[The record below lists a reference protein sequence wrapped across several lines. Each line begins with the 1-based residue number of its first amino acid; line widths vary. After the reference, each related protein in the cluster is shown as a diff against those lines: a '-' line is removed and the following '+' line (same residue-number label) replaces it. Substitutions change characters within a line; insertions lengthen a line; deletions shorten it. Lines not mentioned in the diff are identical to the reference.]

1 MKQHKQRGVAHILL
15 IAILVLV
22 ALSGLARCDIEH
34 ARGDEFTPLWEHS
47 DAMETNPSRVDVCLI
62 RPAALQRGL

>member
-22 ALSGLARCDIEH
+22 ALSGLARCDIEQ
-34 ARGDEFTPLWEHS
+34 ARGDEFKPLWEHS
-47 DAMETNPSRVDVCLI
+47 DAMEPNPSRTDI
-62 RPAALQRGL
+62 RITGPAAL